1 MNTGEYIYF
10 QITVYIFF
18 GYMLNSGNFTLFS
31 KMAASIY
38 SPTNS
43 TLGFI
48 FPTSFP
54 AHLLFLDFWM
64 TAILTGVRQYLMVVS
79 IGISLMMSIFSCV
92 CWPKAYFLV
101 SSCISYLYI
110 LNINSLMVISFTNTF
125 IQQIVFSFLVVF
137 FAVKKLLSLI
147 RSHLL
152 TFAFVSSTLGNRF
165 KKILL

>member
-1 MNTGEYIYF
+1 MNTGEYISF
-10 QITVYIFF
+10 QFTVYIFF

-31 KMAASIY
+31 KLAASIY

-64 TAILTGVRQYLMVVS
+64 TAILTGMRQYLMVVS
-79 IGISLMMSIFSCV
+79 ISISLMMSIFSCV
-92 CWPKAYFLV
+92 CWPKAYFLI
-101 SSCISYLYI
+101 SICISCLYI

-125 IQQIVFSFLVVF
+125 ISQIVFSFSVVF
-137 FAVKKLLSLI
+137 FAVKKLLSLF
-147 RSHLL
+147 RSHLP
-152 TFAFVSSTLGNRF
+152 TFAFVSSALGNRF